1 METTVPLADPNVS
14 ESGKGSRL
22 PVFLR
27 GARAVPFLT
36 VVLAGQLTYSAFE
49 AFKGSLIVPLTET
62 LGIRIDQFGILMG
75 WLGIAMFLYVPGG
88 WINNRF
94 TIRSILCSWC
104 AWRLVTGLILFS
116 IPNLSFDVMIVI
128 AASWGVWDAIGWP
141 AVVNGVAFM
150 SQDADKKGRGLAMG
164 LLESIRRGVEFLM
177 NIVVIGALALWS
189 GHTTTVMRGFAIAY
203 TLVLVP
209 LIFALLRRVPKNAVA
224 GDAAGKGESANVE
237 ALKGLVAVL
246 IKPRVWLGC
255 AFTGATLTS
264 FTRLRPTFR
273 WSSRLLMLWPA
284 PLVSSILDCWGS
296 FPGW

>member
-1 METTVPLADPNVS
+1 METTVLLADPSVS
-14 ESGKGSRL
+14 ESRKNSRL

-88 WINNRF
+88 WSNNRF
-94 TIRSILCSWC
+94 TVRSILCAWC
-104 AWRLVTGLILFS
+104 TWRFVTGLILFS

-150 SQDADKKGRGLAMG
+150 SQDTDKKGRGLAMG

-177 NIVVIGALALWS
+177 NVVVIGALALWS

-224 GDAAGKGESANVE
+224 GDAAGKVE
-237 ALKGLVAVL
+237 ASNV
-246 IKPRVWLGC
+246 
-255 AFTGATLTS
+255 
-264 FTRLRPTFR
+264 
-273 WSSRLLMLWPA
+273 
-284 PLVSSILDCWGS
+284 
-296 FPGW
+296 